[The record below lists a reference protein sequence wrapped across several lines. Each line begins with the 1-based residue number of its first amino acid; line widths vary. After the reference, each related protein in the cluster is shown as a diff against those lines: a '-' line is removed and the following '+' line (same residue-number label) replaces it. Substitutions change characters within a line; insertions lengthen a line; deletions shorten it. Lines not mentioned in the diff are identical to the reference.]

1 MQVLTISLKKW
12 LTVQKYPSL
21 SLGIYTY
28 AIPPYGPRP
37 IRIDGLILNYI
48 SDSLFNVK
56 LYFSIILF
64 NIKLFLH
71 ENRLALN
78 NQSFNV
84 KVKVLCIP
92 HRSICTV

>member
-1 MQVLTISLKKW
+1 
-12 LTVQKYPSL
+12 
-21 SLGIYTY
+21 
-28 AIPPYGPRP
+28 
-37 IRIDGLILNYI
+37 
-48 SDSLFNVK
+48 
-56 LYFSIILF
+56 LF